1 MRRIC
6 TFLIQKIKCLIVF
19 IVHFDTLLGFPVFS
33 FVISFILLF
42 MKCGKCLYLNMRT
55 LSALNT
61 LIPC

>member
-33 FVISFILLF
+33 CYFIHIAFYEMWKVPLF
-42 MKCGKCLYLNMRT
+42 KH
-55 LSALNT
+55 ANT
-61 LIPC
+61 VSS

>member
-19 IVHFDTLLGFPVFS
+19 IVHFDTLLGFPGFF
-33 FVISFILLF
+33 FVISFIFLF

-61 LIPC
+61 LILC